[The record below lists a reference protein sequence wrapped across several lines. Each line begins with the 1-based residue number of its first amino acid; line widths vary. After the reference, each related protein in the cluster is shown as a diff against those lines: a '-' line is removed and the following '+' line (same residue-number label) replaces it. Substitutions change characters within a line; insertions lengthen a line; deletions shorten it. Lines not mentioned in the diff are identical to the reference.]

1 LQPLQRQGS
10 QAQTPPDMK
19 IKAIIQAIVTHP
31 MAGRATLG
39 VSRSQKL
46 QWDLLPTTAILVIVA
61 YFFCYTTTI
70 VGGGGGGGG

>member
-1 LQPLQRQGS
+1 MKDHQQQLASIFVLTNVQDWQIYSVSLQPLQRQGS

-46 QWDLLPTTAILVIVA
+46 Q
-61 YFFCYTTTI
+61 
-70 VGGGGGGGG
+70 